1 MGKIESRLHRTLKVQ
16 YKTAWFME
24 HRLRE
29 AMREHFSAAG
39 GPLGGEGK
47 TVEADGTFVGGKDK
61 NKHASKRQGLGGM
74 DKEPVFALVERR
86 GRVRAHHV
94 LAVDADTLRPI
105 LQAHLDGA
113 SVVYTD
119 GDGAM
124 RTLGAEDTSRNLIS
138 ATTTARHS
146 ALRTRLAPIGSS
158 VVLSASGL
166 CTRTH

>member
-105 LQAHLDGA
+105 LQAHLD
-113 SVVYTD
+113 
-119 GDGAM
+119 
-124 RTLGAEDTSRNLIS
+124 
-138 ATTTARHS
+138 
-146 ALRTRLAPIGSS
+146 
-158 VVLSASGL
+158 
-166 CTRTH
+166 